1 MARRKRGTAFGCNEL
16 VISVNRLLSEIY
28 WSTKIL
34 FEVVRCGEE
43 VMVASWRAFCVR
55 FSIRYCGILVENFL

>member
-1 MARRKRGTAFGCNEL
+1 MARRKRGIAFGCNEL

-43 VMVASWRAFCVR
+43 VMVASIA
-55 FSIRYCGILVENFL
+55 ITILKELAIVCYNT